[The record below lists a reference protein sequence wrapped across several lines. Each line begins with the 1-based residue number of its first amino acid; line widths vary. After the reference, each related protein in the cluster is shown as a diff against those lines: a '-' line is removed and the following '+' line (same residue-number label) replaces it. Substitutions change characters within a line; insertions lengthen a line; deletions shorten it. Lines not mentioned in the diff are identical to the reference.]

1 MEKLVEGSKYII
13 RSIGG
18 KDEMLVTHGEF
29 VGYASIGKGDGGVCI
44 KLDKLHEDMANK
56 IRIIPLMMIL
66 SIDIVKSKKEEKKK
80 KEVDN
85 HYYR

>member
-13 RSIGG
+13 RSIGD

-29 VGYASIGKGDGGVCI
+29 VGYASIGKGDGGICI
-44 KLDKLHEDMANK
+44 KLDKVHGDMSNK

-66 SIDIVKSKKEEKKK
+66 AIDIVESKKEVKKK

-85 HYYR
+85 HY

>member
-1 MEKLVEGSKYII
+1 MEGSKYLI

-18 KDEMLVTHGEF
+18 KDEMLITQGEF
-29 VGYASIGKGDGGVCI
+29 VGYASIGKGDGGICI
-44 KLDKLHEDMANK
+44 KLDKSHGDMINK

-66 SIDIVKSKKEEKKK
+66 SIDIIKSKKEEKKK

-85 HYYR
+85 QYYR

>member
-1 MEKLVEGSKYII
+1 MEKLVEGSEYII

-18 KDEMLVTHGEF
+18 KDEMLVTQGEF
-29 VGYASIGKGDGGVCI
+29 VGYASIGKGDGGICI
-44 KLDKLHEDMANK
+44 KLGKSNEDMANK

-66 SIDIVKSKKEEKKK
+66 SIDIIKSKKEKKK
-80 KEVDN
+80 KNEVDN

>member
-1 MEKLVEGSKYII
+1 MEKLVEGSEYLI

-18 KDEMLVTHGEF
+18 KDEMLITQGEF
-29 VGYASIGKGDGGVCI
+29 VGYSPIGKGDGGICI
-44 KLDKLHEDMANK
+44 KLDKSHDDMANK

-66 SIDIVKSKKEEKKK
+66 SIDIIKSEKEKKK
-80 KEVDN
+80 KNEIDN

>member
-1 MEKLVEGSKYII
+1 MEKLMEGSKYLI

-18 KDEMLVTHGEF
+18 KDEMLITQGEF
-29 VGYASIGKGDGGVCI
+29 VGYASIGKGDGGICI
-44 KLDKLHEDMANK
+44 KLDKSHGDMINK

-66 SIDIVKSKKEEKKK
+66 SIDIIKSKKEEKKK

-85 HYYR
+85 QYYR